1 MKVDNP
7 RSLWRYNIPSIE
19 TARSKKQGNLAFHH
33 STTSKMSL
41 SHQFLY
47 RHIVSSFEK
56 TLFLSQS
63 SLDKTK
69 LCKCR
74 LDNHER
80 TRFSSLKNVL
90 YLFLLLNS
98 NKWKE
103 TNKTQNL
110 YLPFLIMFLFTLL
123 DHFKEQKWF
132 TSPSSIVLW
141 PVVLWDARILV

>member
-1 MKVDNP
+1 MN
-7 RSLWRYNIPSIE
+7 RNCQLQE
-19 TARSKKQGNLAFHH
+19 TGNLAFHH
-33 STTSKMSL
+33 SRASKMSL

-47 RHIVSSFEK
+47 RFIASSFEK

-63 SLDKTK
+63 LLNKTK

-80 TRFSSLKNVL
+80 TRFSSLKKVL
-90 YLFLLLNS
+90 YLFLLFNP

-110 YLPFLIMFLFTLL
+110 YFSISIMFLFTLL
-123 DHFKEQKWF
+123 DHFNEQTWF
-132 TSPSSIVLW
+132 TSPSSVVLW
-141 PVVLWDARILV
+141 PVVSWDARILV